1 MFLAL
6 TVTGLQ
12 SNTIK
17 FPMKNLVFGKDGQ
30 LGRAFQLALSD
41 SDNIFIGRQECDLSN
56 SRAILECL
64 REINPDCIIN
74 AAAYTAVD
82 KAEEEKE
89 TAFAVNALAL
99 KVMAEYCAAHHR
111 RLIHF
116 SSDYV
121 FDGMKSSPYIESDLC
136 RPLSV
141 YGKSKY
147 AGELA
152 VIEAFASQPMQ
163 LDKACGHYSI
173 LRTSWVYGD
182 GANFMRTILRLAKER
197 ISLNIVA
204 DQFGVPTSTDWLV
217 KLTIAVLQES
227 QWPSGVYHAVPAG
240 RTSWCELARFVIKHA
255 KSLGAQ
261 FALDVDQI
269 HPIPASDY
277 PLPAKRPMN
286 SQLSTRKLADALPSY
301 QNLLT
306 QDWKI
311 SVESYL
317 LNLKS
322 QGLL

>member
-1 MFLAL
+1 
-6 TVTGLQ
+6 
-12 SNTIK
+12 
-17 FPMKNLVFGKDGQ
+17 MKNLVFGKDGQ

-41 SDNIFIGRQECDLSN
+41 GDSIFIGRQECDLSN
-56 SRAILECL
+56 SHAILECL

-89 TAFAVNALAL
+89 VAFAVNALAL
-99 KVMAEYCAAHHR
+99 KAIAEYCAAHQKK
-111 RLIHF
+111 LIHF

-136 RPLSV
+136 MPLSV

-152 VIEAFASQPMQ
+152 IIEAFAYQPMQ
-163 LDKACGHYSI
+163 LEKARGHYSI

-182 GANFMRTILRLAKER
+182 GANFIRTILRLAKER
-197 ISLNIVA
+197 SSLNIVA
-204 DQFGVPTSTDWLV
+204 DQFGVPTSTDWLA

-227 QWPSGVYHAVPAG
+227 QWASGVYHAVPAG
-240 RTSWCELARFVIKHA
+240 RTSWYELARFVIEYA
-255 KSLGAQ
+255 RSLGVQ
-261 FALDVDQI
+261 FALNVDQI

-286 SQLSTRKLADALPSY
+286 SQLCTSELAHALPNC
-301 QNLLT
+301 QNLLA

-322 QGLL
+322 QDLL

>member
-1 MFLAL
+1 
-6 TVTGLQ
+6 
-12 SNTIK
+12 
-17 FPMKNLVFGKDGQ
+17 MKNLVFGKDGQ

-41 SDNIFIGRQECDLSN
+41 SDTTFVGREQCDLLN
-56 SRAILECL
+56 SRAVLECL

-82 KAEEEKE
+82 KAEDEKE

-99 KVMAEYCAAHHR
+99 KAMAEYCATHHKK
-111 RLIHF
+111 LIHF

-121 FDGMKSSPYIESDLC
+121 FDGMKSSPYVESDLC
-136 RPLSV
+136 GPLSV
-141 YGKSKY
+141 YGESKY

-152 VIEAFASQPMQ
+152 IIEVFASQPMK
-163 LDKACGHYSI
+163 LDEVSGQYSI
-173 LRTSWVYGD
+173 FRTSWVYGD
-182 GANFMRTILRLAKER
+182 GANFIGTILRLAKER
-197 ISLNIVA
+197 NSLNIIA
-204 DQFGVPTSTDWLV
+204 DQYGVPTSTDWLG

-227 QWPSGVYHAVPAG
+227 KWVSGVYHAVPAG
-240 RTSWCELARFVIKHA
+240 RTSWFELARFVIEYA
-255 KSLGAQ
+255 QSLGAQ

-286 SQLSTRKLADALPSY
+286 SQLSTRKLTDALPSCH
-301 QNLLT
+301 NLLA